1 MGLSGHDG
9 WVNRLVFHHN
19 GKYLIS
25 ASDDKIMITSLM
37 KKTGDEIVEG
47 LFLSNRAAPLNLEW
61 MESNQIKMIIQI
73 SGEGGSN
80 VAIFMY
86 VSCEFM

>member
-25 ASDDKIMITSLM
+25 ASDDKSVRIWSLAQSGACVRKM
-37 KKTGDEIVEG
+37 LDSHNHFIQCLAISAKSVATGSVDKTVKIWE
-47 LFLSNRAAPLNLEW
+47 LR
-61 MESNQIKMIIQI
+61 
-73 SGEGGSN
+73 
-80 VAIFMY
+80 
-86 VSCEFM
+86 